1 MNELL
6 PIIRRKRHPLVP
18 VQSAEAPDRLKPEL
32 QTPDKE
38 KEKEKEKECPSTRT
52 RDLPTLPS
60 FGKADEDEDEA
71 PSPDE
76 KVSAQRS
83 VG

>member
-38 KEKEKEKECPSTRT
+38 KEKECPSTRT
-52 RDLPTLPS
+52 RD
-60 FGKADEDEDEA
+60 EDEDEPALSAKA
-71 PSPDE
+71 PYHDAPYHDE
-76 KVSAQRS
+76 EVSAQRS

>member
-32 QTPDKE
+32 QTL
-38 KEKEKEKECPSTRT
+38 EKECPSTRT
-52 RDLPTLPS
+52 RD
-60 FGKADEDEDEA
+60 EDEDDPALSAKA
-71 PSPDE
+71 PYHHEKAPYHDAPYHNE
-76 KVSAQRS
+76 KVSAQRN